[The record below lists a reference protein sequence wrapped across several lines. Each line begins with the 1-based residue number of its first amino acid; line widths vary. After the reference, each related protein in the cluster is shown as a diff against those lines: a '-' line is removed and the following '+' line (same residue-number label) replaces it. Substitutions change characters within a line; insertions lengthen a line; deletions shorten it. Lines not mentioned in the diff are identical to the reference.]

1 MPLPTDDIVAIQQ
14 LVARYA
20 FALDSGDEATL
31 LEIFTEDAVC
41 WTGPAGTE
49 RVGVEGIRAMAQ
61 GTVVGRMWHFIANVV
76 IDGDGDQATAK
87 AYLQM
92 VRELGREPMIG
103 RYDLTLVRQDGHWR
117 IKRRDVDGVPRLRR
131 EQQA

>member
-41 WTGPAGTE
+41 WTGPEGNE
-49 RVGVEGIRAMAQ
+49 RVGVEGIRAMAR
-61 GTVVGRMWHFIANVV
+61 GTVVGKLWHFIANLV
-76 IDGDGDQATAK
+76 IDGDGDNATAK

-131 EQQA
+131 AE